1 MLWGC
6 GHDAGKVLFS
16 PLLHWGCTTA
26 TGHHHHPVATE
37 TTHDTGDTIQRA
49 TESHVSESNGQDSAS
64 ERAGPSLVRD
74 LRPDRRWRLRRG
86 RATSGKRRARG
97 RRERAAEKEGRAA
110 RAEVLASVAR
120 RRRRGGGTDDG
131 GLGKGLGVAVHDSGS
146 AERGH
151 GHGHG
156 PAASVSESEMESG
169 EAVVSHSKEVS
180 RTSERATSQS
190 LASPERPTLARPRRY
205 SWLGWACPGGKTA
218 KQNLALGNQARP
230 RPPNQTQLIC
240 SSWARDRGKWKHCY

>member
-6 GHDAGKVLFS
+6 GHDVGQVLFS
-16 PLLHWGCTTA
+16 PLLHRGCTTA

-37 TTHDTGDTIQRA
+37 TMHGTRDTIQRA

-74 LRPDRRWRLRRG
+74 LCPDRRWRLRRG
-86 RATSGKRRARG
+86 REEDWGRAASGKRRARG

-169 EAVVSHSKEVS
+169 EAVVSHNKEVS

-190 LASPERPTLARPRRY
+190 LARPRRY

-218 KQNLALGNQARP
+218 TLGNQARP

>member
-1 MLWGC
+1 MATPAGARRKLGA
-6 GHDAGKVLFS
+6 GHIGEA
-16 PLLHWGCTTA
+16 
-26 TGHHHHPVATE
+26 
-37 TTHDTGDTIQRA
+37 
-49 TESHVSESNGQDSAS
+49 AS
-64 ERAGPSLVRD
+64 SWEEGASSGEG
-74 LRPDRRWRLRRG
+74 RPGRSRRG
-86 RATSGKRRARG
+86 QGATRGELAPGGRPAAPRRR
-97 RRERAAEKEGRAA
+97 
-110 RAEVLASVAR
+110 VLASVAR

-151 GHGHG
+151 GHG

-169 EAVVSHSKEVS
+169 EAVVSHNKEVS

-190 LASPERPTLARPRRY
+190 LARPRRY